1 MAQAKKRGAGRPRKS
16 DGPAFPADQVDKLL
30 VYGEQSEDGK
40 VRFPSMRDIA
50 RRFGVAHSVV
60 SEYAKRHDC
69 IGRRQRVQA
78 EARDLCDRKVAE
90 SVADAMV
97 VEKQQMDKLACEFI
111 GEFGRALREG
121 RVRAD
126 SFADFNQA
134 VRLVQLLRGEADARQ
149 EHLAGITLERLGE
162 RHRVWLETMARP
174 PAALTGQV
182 QLDGQGEQESPS
194 GDAGADDNST
204 LAGCDAAVD
213 DGAQAAEE
221 GEPRC

>member
-1 MAQAKKRGAGRPRKS
+1 
-16 DGPAFPADQVDKLL
+16 
-30 VYGEQSEDGK
+30 VYGEQTDDGK

-50 RRFGVAHSVV
+50 RRFRVSHSVIA
-60 SEYAKRHDC
+60 EYARRHDC
-69 IGRRQRVQA
+69 LGRRQRVQA

-90 SVADAMV
+90 SVADALV

-121 RVRAD
+121 RVGAD

-149 EHLAGITLERLGE
+149 EHLAGITLERIGE

-182 QLDGQGEQESPS
+182 QLDGQGRQESP
-194 GDAGADDNST
+194 AGESRVADDAKPS
-204 LAGCDAAVD
+204 GRDAAGD
-213 DGAQAAEE
+213 NDAPPEE
-221 GEPRC
+221 GEPQC